1 MARHSWPAVC
11 YEGSAGVREAIFS
24 IRDGPRRVLAA
35 VAVGTAIGIALFPLY
50 WAVVTSLRPR
60 DADLGDLWLPGVT
73 FKPTLAAWERLL
85 ALPGL
90 WFSLGNSI
98 AISVGAA
105 TLSIVLAAPAAY
117 AIGRLRFPRGWAPA
131 LLLMLFFL
139 CLLPPVVYLPSYLLL
154 LRQMGL
160 VDTVTALVI
169 VNATFNLPLAAI
181 ILTGAFREIPREL
194 EEAAWVD
201 GVSRWGSFARIC
213 LPLVAPA
220 MAASWLLC
228 LAFIWNEWM
237 YASALGY
244 VEARSFPVLIQAT
257 GSGGGVNFGAATTR
271 ALAATAVPVLAALL
285 AQRYMVRPLTGS
297 GQGIAGKA
305 MVPRL
310 ARAHWHVSTRA
321 N

>member
-1 MARHSWPAVC
+1 MRVFARL
-11 YEGSAGVREAIFS
+11 GRGVR
-24 IRDGPRRVLAA
+24 GGLAA
-35 VAVGTAIGIALFPLY
+35 VAVWTAIFIAIFPLY

-60 DADLGDLWLPGVT
+60 NVELGDLWLPGVR
-73 FKPTLAAWERLL
+73 FQPTLAAWERLL
-85 ALPGL
+85 ELPGL
-90 WFSLGNSI
+90 WSSFGNSL

-105 TLSIVLAAPAAY
+105 TLAIALAAPAAY

-131 LLLMLFFL
+131 MLLGFLFL
-139 CLLPPVVYLPSYLLL
+139 RLLPPVVYLPSYLLL
-154 LRQMGL
+154 LRQLGL
-160 VDTVTALVI
+160 VDTLAGLII

-181 ILTGAFREIPREL
+181 ILAGAFREVPREL

-201 GVSRWGSFARIC
+201 GVGRWGSFGRIC

-220 MAASWLLC
+220 IAASWLLC

-244 VEARSFPVLIQAT
+244 IEARSFPVLIQAT

-285 AQRYMVRPLTGS
+285 AQRYMVRALSLGAVK
-297 GQGIAGKA
+297 G
-305 MVPRL
+305 
-310 ARAHWHVSTRA
+310 
-321 N
+321 

>member
-1 MARHSWPAVC
+1 MIPS
-11 YEGSAGVREAIFS
+11 VRE
-24 IRDGPRRVLAA
+24 GMRRALIWI
-35 VAVGTAIGIALFPLY
+35 AVGTATFIALFPLY

-73 FKPTLAAWERLL
+73 FQPTLAAWERLL

-90 WFSLGNSI
+90 LPSLGNSV
-98 AISVGAA
+98 AISVSAA
-105 TLSIVLAAPAAY
+105 TLAIALAAPAAY

-131 LLLMLFFL
+131 MLLAFLFL
-139 CLLPPVVYLPSYLLL
+139 RLLPPVIYLPSYLLL
-154 LRQMGL
+154 LRQLGL
-160 VDTVTALVI
+160 VDTVTGLVI

-201 GVSRWGSFARIC
+201 GVGRWGSFGRIC

-220 MAASWLLC
+220 IAASWLLC

-244 VEARSFPVLIQAT
+244 IEARSFPVLIQAT

-271 ALAATAVPVLAALL
+271 ALAATAIPVLAALL
-285 AQRYMVRPLTGS
+285 AQRYMVRALSLGAVK
-297 GQGIAGKA
+297 G
-305 MVPRL
+305 
-310 ARAHWHVSTRA
+310 
-321 N
+321 

>member
-1 MARHSWPAVC
+1 M
-11 YEGSAGVREAIFS
+11 
-24 IRDGPRRVLAA
+24 RRILLA
-35 VAVGTAIGIALFPLY
+35 VAVGMAIVIALFPLY

-60 DADLGDLWLPGVT
+60 DADLGDLWLPGLT
-73 FKPTLAAWERLL
+73 FHPTVAAWERLL

-90 WFSLGNSI
+90 TSSLRNSV
-98 AISVGAA
+98 AICGGAA
-105 TLSIVLAAPAAY
+105 TLAIALAAPAAY

-131 LLLMLFFL
+131 MLLAFLFL
-139 CLLPPVVYLPSYLLL
+139 RLLPPVVYLPSYLLL
-154 LRQMGL
+154 LRQLGL
-160 VDTVTALVI
+160 VDTVTGLVI

-213 LPLVAPA
+213 LPLAAPA
-220 MAASWLLC
+220 VAASWLLC

-244 VEARSFPVLIQAT
+244 IEARSFPVLIQAT
-257 GSGGGVNFGAATTR
+257 GGGGGVNFGAATTR

-285 AQRYMVRPLTGS
+285 AQRYMVRALSLGAVK
-297 GQGIAGKA
+297 G
-305 MVPRL
+305 
-310 ARAHWHVSTRA
+310 
-321 N
+321 

>member
-1 MARHSWPAVC
+1 M
-11 YEGSAGVREAIFS
+11 
-24 IRDGPRRVLAA
+24 RRVLVTVA
-35 VAVGTAIGIALFPLY
+35 VATTIVIALFPLY

-60 DADLGDLWLPGVT
+60 DADLEDLWLPGVT
-73 FKPTLAAWERLL
+73 FQPTLAAWDRLL

-90 WFSLGNSI
+90 LTSLGNSV

-105 TLSIVLAAPAAY
+105 TLAIALAAPASY
-117 AIGRLRFPRGWAPA
+117 AIGRLRFPRGWAPII
-131 LLLMLFFL
+131 LLVFLFL
-139 CLLPPVVYLPSYLLL
+139 RLLPPVVYLPSYLLL

-160 VDTVTALVI
+160 VDTVTGLVI

-201 GVSRWGSFARIC
+201 GVGRWGSFARIC
-213 LPLVAPA
+213 LPLAAPA
-220 MAASWLLC
+220 IAASWLLC

-244 VEARSFPVLIQAT
+244 IEARSFPVLIQAT

-285 AQRYMVRPLTGS
+285 AQRYMVRALSLGAVK
-297 GQGIAGKA
+297 G
-305 MVPRL
+305 
-310 ARAHWHVSTRA
+310 
-321 N
+321 